1 MMQPKFQPAFEG
13 PYMSYELL
21 PEQIATLRRALRHR
35 FDELMREVQED
46 LAKTDADSEALGSD
60 RVRDLGDEALA
71 DLILSVD
78 DAETTRDLQE
88 LRDVEAALLR
98 MKQGNY
104 GTCLKCNAPIAAERL
119 AAYPTAKR
127 CLPCQRMHEMTF
139 SSPKLAS
146 I

>member
-13 PYMSYELL
+13 PFMSYELL

-35 FDELMREVQED
+35 FDELMQEVQQD
-46 LAKTDADSEALGSD
+46 LAKSDADQDSLAADG
-60 RVRDLGDEALA
+60 VHDLGDDALA

-78 DAETTRDLQE
+78 DAETSRDLEE

-119 AAYPTAKR
+119 TAYPTAKR

>member
-13 PYMSYELL
+13 PFMSYELL

-35 FDELMREVQED
+35 FDELMRDVQQD
-46 LAKTDADSEALGSD
+46 LAKSGADADGLAADG
-60 RVRDLGDEALA
+60 VHDLGDEALA

-78 DAETTRDLQE
+78 DAETGRDLQE

-98 MKQGNY
+98 MKQGNF

-119 AAYPTAKR
+119 TAYPTAKR

>member
-13 PYMSYELL
+13 PYMNYELL

-35 FDELMREVQED
+35 FDELMRDVQQD
-46 LAKTDADSEALGSD
+46 LAKSGADADGLAADG
-60 RVRDLGDEALA
+60 VHDLGDEALA

-78 DAETTRDLQE
+78 DAETSRDLQE

-98 MKQGNY
+98 MKQGNF

-119 AAYPTAKR
+119 TAYPTAKR

>member
-1 MMQPKFQPAFEG
+1 MMQPKLQPAFEG
-13 PYMSYELL
+13 PYMNYELL

-35 FDELMREVQED
+35 FDELMRDVQQD
-46 LAKTDADSEALGSD
+46 LAKSGADADGLAADG
-60 RVRDLGDEALA
+60 VHDLGDEALA

-78 DAETTRDLQE
+78 DAETSRDLQE

-119 AAYPTAKR
+119 TAYPTAKR